1 MSKSI
6 VTSPIGLYTVNGLH
20 YVSAMKSQR
29 RVDSKYFRLQQELRT
44 MLETNPVGFNDVKE
58 WKYSVS

>member
-6 VTSPIGLYTVNGLH
+6 VTSPIGLYTVNGFH

-29 RVDSKYFRLQQELRT
+29 RVDSKYFRWQQLRT
-44 MLETNPVGFNDVKE
+44 MLETNPVGFNDVNE